1 MARAP
6 RAHVPKTSGQGIE
19 RLAYQKGYAL
29 GNKGKQ
35 GRARKGK
42 SPSTGE
48 TRSYAKEGKGGF
60 NIEYAGMFDVEG
72 EKKRKGD

>member
-6 RAHVPKTSGQGIE
+6 RAKVSKTSGQGIS

-35 GRARKGK
+35 GRAAKGK
-42 SPSTGE
+42 SPSLGE

-60 NIEYAGMFDVEG
+60 NIAYAGMFDVEG